1 MEKIKSLLI
10 LCAKPFAGKGIQ
22 PHIVGGLSS
31 YGASNEHLFS
41 IHSAFDGI
49 TRRTRLVPHI
59 AAVFFMLF
67 FVGIGNVWGAGETI
81 SSLTPAS
88 NALGKSYPQPGK
100 RYYVYAQNKNT
111 ESDYANQV
119 VFWARATPGSSTK
132 YYQIQQTAPVTD
144 GKVPAA
150 AIIVQIVVENNKP
163 YITTAIDGETEPRL
177 FFQKGA
183 TKYLIAQRDAKKD
196 ANTTYYEPQWS
207 FTYSN
212 YTYQIKGVSLN
223 GETETWCEVRAKY
236 ASGKQNFN
244 TSQTALAYA
253 ANNNTAPD
261 WTKWKFVE
269 VPSTWYYSSTPSKSG
284 YASATV
290 EVSKDGTNWSS
301 SIATTSTTSEQI
313 HLYFKASAAPSGYDF
328 LGWYDGD
335 VLKSTDLIYDATVS
349 GTGTSDNPTTFNYV
363 AKYRPWQT
371 VYYKL
376 QGVTETGQE
385 ERGSVHVSLNGT
397 DWDEDGEVI
406 GSIVTS
412 AAKPQV
418 TVYFKGVPS
427 GDSYALSSFGYANVL
442 STINRVT
449 KIGNSSFTFDPST
462 GVTEAVFEI
471 KNANN
476 HLSEANACLI
486 DLKATFGKKAVY
498 KGTVA
503 RTTGSPAS
511 GCTVKVAFTQDGL
524 ASATTQ
530 TEVGSVALGEEETSK
545 NRAIFFEASV
555 DNTDPNRYRFNG
567 WYDNASATG
576 DALSTE
582 LSFNKG
588 FAVQFGNTVEQNTFT
603 LYGDFSESTKKYY
616 RAIAAA
622 SPNVGTVKAGFSSDL
637 TSASATANANE
648 YNFNASFERTA
659 YFEATVPEGYQ
670 FRGWSTTND
679 ESGLIVGATNLTY
692 YETLTV
698 SSTSSG
704 APTTIT
710 RYAIFR
716 VKEAEA
722 RMWDAD
728 DTDLGTG
735 EFADAI
741 INSNVAK
748 IKLLSSVTLSDPLT
762 ITNPVIID
770 LDGNNLTGSSITIN
784 PGSGKEVKFI
794 NTDSQGFG
802 KVDLTTEATGVSI
815 TSGNLILDGA
825 DIQVTGSGANTYGI
839 VVGSGAKFT
848 AINGDVNALALS
860 SVYGL
865 VVNGTAQLDGGTINA
880 NSTNSF
886 AVQTNA
892 GSSTSISGSAELIA
906 TVDALKQVGGT
917 VSISGGGFRGGGQ
930 DITYANANNITLH
943 GGYFAHNVGLNTL
956 VSNPYVI
963 SEWIPYGTK
972 FSNSNYKYTVIDRTS
987 SNYPRCVVISKKT
1000 NAPKDTIKVNFNTL
1014 EAAIAYA
1021 NNNADDD
1028 RDKTILLLESYTLP
1042 AGHYTIPKYT
1052 ILSIPYSAEQKDA
1065 MPNLRRIS
1073 DNGIPESAY
1082 CTLTLANGV
1091 HIDVFGEMEV
1101 GGTQTTGTIDAAGA
1115 AGISRPGGPTY
1126 GLMQMNSGSSI
1137 TLYDEANLYAWG
1149 FVQGEGTIDVRRGAT
1164 VKEQFQIGDWK
1175 GFTPTALMAV
1185 GGSIDY
1191 TLHVLPVSQYFIQN
1205 VEVKATYRP
1214 GSRLKAQVS
1223 AYVQSLMIA
1232 FNDIGIIGIR
1242 YSDAEKAADPDLQDD
1257 VAIFLMDNNADSED
1271 TWVRKSYDVAND
1283 VQLYEANNSAYLGS
1297 LKMDIDVSQSGIQFS
1312 GMNVQDL
1319 NVDSRD
1325 FVLPLTN
1332 NFKIHLLYGNLYVTQ
1347 NTSLLPGSVI
1357 EIDKKATMTIMDSV
1371 WNSKTK
1377 QMEGNKPQTLYLYD
1391 KDQWGTYVFDHK
1403 DDSYVMGYASR
1414 IRYRHGDVPTV
1425 RDISSPAGLG
1435 DAQLIVH
1442 GTVDVKGYLKTTK
1455 GDKTARPVISQ
1466 NAKGKDYVSGV
1477 NETTHSSTDGGAS
1490 IISTIADAGT
1500 ITLSRDAGYESS
1512 GSSTGYVWQVD
1523 AISSGGTPSY
1533 FGNHA
1538 IPAWLTNEMGYTETA
1553 TKKKGKSFCYIDF
1566 DGDGKGEWK
1575 SLITDGC
1582 FVYDEKD
1589 VYYAKPQDYVA
1600 LKNGKTEE
1608 ENHTYQSADGS
1619 RTLILLDDCQW
1630 WEVEPVAG
1638 HPDLFHCTHPQ
1649 NNVYYYYDYE
1659 KSKWKEKRYTVTWL
1673 DWDGS
1678 KFGDPYILKY
1688 GVQPKY
1694 LGDIPQRDA
1703 DAYYTYDFIG
1713 WSPAITESTIVTGDV
1728 TYTAQYERKDVMY
1741 TVTWK
1746 DLSGATIETGY
1757 YKLDEVPSCATAID
1771 MTNKEWTPAIG
1782 AVTGNTIYQ
1791 LTAKNNDGPYDIK
1804 FVNWNG
1810 DQIGETQSV
1819 AKDAMPATP
1828 ATNPTK
1834 PALDDVEFVFAGWRA
1849 ADNQVYASNAIPA
1862 ATANAIYTATFT
1874 GHPITYAITWKN
1886 YDGTTLLVQEVTP
1899 KTVPQYTGATPV
1911 HAEEGYGFIG
1921 WSPTVVAATEN
1932 VEYVAQFELQNKT
1945 VDGATYTVPAGTQTL
1960 TTVTITDDGKVE
1972 IPATST
1978 LKVNSLI
1985 LEANSNASGQL
1996 DAPAN
2001 SNIVTVNAYF
2011 DWTPNGNAGTANR
2024 TWYAIAVPWEVDAE
2038 NGIFLKETGRHL
2050 VLGGDFDL
2058 IYYSGS
2064 ERASVGNKPSC
2075 WKYVQHDA
2083 SKTMRPG
2090 QLYMMYFDP
2099 GFVTI
2104 RFAKKAGAAVLYTAP
2119 VNVSLFPESTGNEDK
2134 DANWNGIANPKTY
2147 YASLSAGT
2155 ATYAQV
2161 LNNGSLDDYFGNS
2174 ANPVY
2179 QTINLSSSKFT
2190 VGKPLFV
2197 QATEATSVVV
2207 TKQTTAGI
2215 VNAAP
2220 TRRTNAANLPK
2231 GIEAVYRLSIA
2242 GEDQPE
2248 ADNLFVQIAEEEK
2261 ADRYTIGQDLVK
2273 GGVASGR
2280 AQAWVNRY
2288 NTKLS
2293 VNTQSLSNDEAVYP
2307 LTLQFPSAGDYTLS
2321 VDPAEN
2327 DDYAL
2332 YLTYDGQ
2339 AIWNLTNG
2347 AYTGSFGAGTT
2358 NSYGLRVTKKTPQVA
2373 TGIDEAIVDA
2383 QGETRKV
2390 IINDQVFIIR
2400 GENVYSVDGQL
2411 VK

>member
-1 MEKIKSLLI
+1 MEKIKNLLI
-10 LCAKPFAGKGIQ
+10 LCVKPFALICVLALSMGNAWAIDWAAYGSVPKTGGQYYLYSENAKYFFNTPTEKIYSSTSLDINGTGIAGDNPAILFKMGNVNKTEDRKYTISTISFEKNSTTYYLHSVKTIADNANWLKTTGAAWNLEFADNTNAGTYYSNTNQYPAYYIRSQETGTYQNQYFYAILRTNSTTKITCGQLATRNSLDTQSKKGPWLFITPEAYADATASNQYYYTVAAQAYTNGAASTDGGTVGVVPKTYQKPDVADWAAGDYTSSIAKRQKGSNTSSATVTFYAKIGVSSESYNFAGFTDGDGNALTASADIAANTYYEVDAVNHIYRVTIAVNGSEGSPTNFELRACFASASEPVVNVYNTNDEVTGYGTLAAALDASANGYRVELLANIENVSSTIAINKDITLDFNGYSITGSATNLLTVSGNVTFVDNSLGTPGGVRTTGTTAVLVSGGSLTINDGKYKAATYAVERTGGSVTIKNGGFESNGTQ
-22 PHIVGGLSS
+22 DINGTITLNGGFFYNNGGL
-31 YGASNEHLFS
+31 
-41 IHSAFDGI
+41 
-49 TRRTRLVPHI
+49 
-59 AAVFFMLF
+59 
-67 FVGIGNVWGAGETI
+67 NVT
-81 SSLTPAS
+81 
-88 NALGKSYPQPGK
+88 
-100 RYYVYAQNKNT
+100 
-111 ESDYANQV
+111 SDYAVTPHIPTGMKYSAKDYLYMV
-119 VFWARATPGSSTK
+119 VKKSS
-132 YYQIQQTAPVTD
+132 A
-144 GKVPAA
+144 
-150 AIIVQIVVENNKP
+150 
-163 YITTAIDGETEPRL
+163 
-177 FFQKGA
+177 
-183 TKYLIAQRDAKKD
+183 
-196 ANTTYYEPQWS
+196 
-207 FTYSN
+207 
-212 YTYQIKGVSLN
+212 
-223 GETETWCEVRAKY
+223 
-236 ASGKQNFN
+236 
-244 TSQTALAYA
+244 
-253 ANNNTAPD
+253 
-261 WTKWKFVE
+261 
-269 VPSTWYYSSTPSKSG
+269 
-284 YASATV
+284 
-290 EVSKDGTNWSS
+290 
-301 SIATTSTTSEQI
+301 
-313 HLYFKASAAPSGYDF
+313 
-328 LGWYDGD
+328 
-335 VLKSTDLIYDATVS
+335 
-349 GTGTSDNPTTFNYV
+349 
-363 AKYRPWQT
+363 
-371 VYYKL
+371 
-376 QGVTETGQE
+376 
-385 ERGSVHVSLNGT
+385 
-397 DWDEDGEVI
+397 
-406 GSIVTS
+406 
-412 AAKPQV
+412 
-418 TVYFKGVPS
+418 
-427 GDSYALSSFGYANVL
+427 
-442 STINRVT
+442 
-449 KIGNSSFTFDPST
+449 
-462 GVTEAVFEI
+462 
-471 KNANN
+471 
-476 HLSEANACLI
+476 
-486 DLKATFGKKAVY
+486 
-498 KGTVA
+498 
-503 RTTGSPAS
+503 
-511 GCTVKVAFTQDGL
+511 
-524 ASATTQ
+524 
-530 TEVGSVALGEEETSK
+530 
-545 NRAIFFEASV
+545 
-555 DNTDPNRYRFNG
+555 
-567 WYDNASATG
+567 
-576 DALSTE
+576 
-582 LSFNKG
+582 
-588 FAVQFGNTVEQNTFT
+588 
-603 LYGDFSESTKKYY
+603 
-616 RAIAAA
+616 
-622 SPNVGTVKAGFSSDL
+622 
-637 TSASATANANE
+637 
-648 YNFNASFERTA
+648 
-659 YFEATVPEGYQ
+659 
-670 FRGWSTTND
+670 
-679 ESGLIVGATNLTY
+679 
-692 YETLTV
+692 
-698 SSTSSG
+698 
-704 APTTIT
+704 
-710 RYAIFR
+710 
-716 VKEAEA
+716 
-722 RMWDAD
+722 
-728 DTDLGTG
+728 
-735 EFADAI
+735 
-741 INSNVAK
+741 
-748 IKLLSSVTLSDPLT
+748 
-762 ITNPVIID
+762 
-770 LDGNNLTGSSITIN
+770 
-784 PGSGKEVKFI
+784 
-794 NTDSQGFG
+794 
-802 KVDLTTEATGVSI
+802 
-815 TSGNLILDGA
+815 
-825 DIQVTGSGANTYGI
+825 
-839 VVGSGAKFT
+839 
-848 AINGDVNALALS
+848 
-860 SVYGL
+860 
-865 VVNGTAQLDGGTINA
+865 
-880 NSTNSF
+880 
-886 AVQTNA
+886 
-892 GSSTSISGSAELIA
+892 
-906 TVDALKQVGGT
+906 
-917 VSISGGGFRGGGQ
+917 
-930 DITYANANNITLH
+930 
-943 GGYFAHNVGLNTL
+943 
-956 VSNPYVI
+956 
-963 SEWIPYGTK
+963 
-972 FSNSNYKYTVIDRTS
+972 
-987 SNYPRCVVISKKT
+987 NYPRCVVISKKT
-1000 NAPKDTIKVNFNTL
+1000 DAPKDTIKVNFNTL

-1042 AGHYTIPKYT
+1042 AGNYTIPKYT

-1082 CTLTLANGV
+1082 CTLTLANGA

-1101 GGTQTTGTIDAAGA
+1101 GGVQTTGDIDAAGSN
-1115 AGISRPGGPTY
+1115 GISRPGGPTY

-1223 AYVQSLMIA
+1223 AYVQGLTIA

-1242 YSDAEKAADPDLQDD
+1242 YSDAEKAENPDLEDD
-1257 VAIFLMDNNADSED
+1257 VAIFLMDNNDDSED

-1297 LKMDIDVSQSGIQFS
+1297 LKMDIDVSQSGIQFA

-1357 EIDKKATMTIMDSV
+1357 EIDKKATMTIMDQV
-1371 WNSKTK
+1371 WNKKYKYWYTS
-1377 QMEGNKPQTLYLYD
+1377 PQTLYLYD

-1403 DDSYVMGYASR
+1403 DANYVMSYASR
-1414 IRYRHGDVPTV
+1414 IRYRHGGVPTV

-1455 GDKTARPVISQ
+1455 GDKTARPVVS
-1466 NAKGKDYVSGV
+1466 GGSVSGV
-1477 NETTHSSTDGGAS
+1477 TETEHSSDDGGAS
-1490 IISTIADAGT
+1490 IISTIEDAGT
-1500 ITLSRDAGYESS
+1500 ITLSRNAGYESY
-1512 GSSTGYVWQVD
+1512 GSHTSYLWQVD
-1523 AISSGGTPSY
+1523 AISSGGDPSY

-1538 IPAWLTNEMGYTETA
+1538 IPAWLTNEVGYAETA
-1553 TKKKGKSFCYIDF
+1553 GTQAGKSYCFIDF

-1575 SLITDGC
+1575 CLTEDGC
-1582 FVYDEKD
+1582 FVYDEND
-1589 VYYAKPQDYVA
+1589 VYYAKPKDYVA
-1600 LKNGKTEE
+1600 LKNGNTEE
-1608 ENHTYQSADGS
+1608 ADHTYQSADGS
-1619 RTLILLDDCQW
+1619 RTLILVDDCQW
-1630 WEVEPVAG
+1630 WEVEPVEG

-1673 DWDGS
+1673 DWDGTQ
-1678 KFGDPYILKY
+1678 FGDPYILKY

-1694 LGDIPQRDA
+1694 LGNIPQRES

-1741 TVTWK
+1741 SVTWK
-1746 DLSGATIETGY
+1746 DQAGNIIETGY
-1757 YKLDEVPSCATAID
+1757 YKMGDVPTCTEEVN
-1771 MTNKEWTPAIG
+1771 MTGKEWTPAVG

-1791 LTAKNNDGPYDIK
+1791 LQAKDNVGPYDIK

-1819 AKDAMPATP
+1819 AKNDYPEAPA
-1828 ATNPTK
+1828 NPSK
-1834 PALDDVEFVFAGWRA
+1834 AALTDVEFVFAGWRA

-1874 GHPITYAITWKN
+1874 GHPIMYAIKWKN
-1886 YDGTTLLVQEVTP
+1886 YDGTPLFEQDVTP
-1899 KTVPQYTGATPV
+1899 NTVPQYTGATPE

-1921 WSPTVVAATEN
+1921 WTPAVVAATAN
-1932 VEYVAQFELQNKT
+1932 ATYTAVFELQNKT
-1945 VDGATYTVPAGTQTL
+1945 VDGATYTVPEGAQQTL
-1960 TTVTITDDGKVE
+1960 TTITIADDGKLV

-1978 LKVNSLI
+1978 LTVNSLI
-1985 LEANSNASGQL
+1985 LEATSNASGQL
-1996 DAPAN
+1996 DISKNN
-2001 SNIVTVNAYF
+2001 SIATVNAYF
-2011 DWTPNGNAGTANR
+2011 DWKPNGETGTASR

-2083 SKTMRPG
+2083 NKTMRPG

-2119 VNVSLFPESTGNEDK
+2119 VNVSLFPESTDNMDK

-2179 QTINLSSSKFT
+2179 QTINLASSKFT

-2207 TKQTTAGI
+2207 TQETTAGI

-2288 NTKLS
+2288 NAKLS

-2307 LTLQFPSAGDYTLS
+2307 LTLQFPSAGSYTLS
-2321 VDPAEN
+2321 VGPAEN

>member
-1 MEKIKSLLI
+1 MKDFTIFRTGSQRGVNTFMSGEGAIEHPMSTRSASDGTSWTARGLRYIASI
-10 LCAKPFAGKGIQ
+10 LMILMLC
-22 PHIVGGLSS
+22 VGN
-31 YGASNEHLFS
+31 A
-41 IHSAFDGI
+41 
-49 TRRTRLVPHI
+49 
-59 AAVFFMLF
+59 
-67 FVGIGNVWGAGETI
+67 WGAGETI
-81 SSLTPAS
+81 ADLTPAS

-100 RYYVYAQNKNT
+100 RYYVYAENPNT
-111 ESDYANQV
+111 TSSYANQI
-119 VFWARATPGSSTK
+119 VFWIYGSSTN
-132 YYQIQQTAPVTD
+132 YYQIKQTSPITN
-144 GKVPAA
+144 GKVPDNPL
-150 AIIVQIVVENNKP
+150 IVRIVVENDKP
-163 YITTAIDGETEPRL
+163 YIEAEIEGNYKKL
-177 FFQKGA
+177 FFNKA
-183 TKYLIAQRDAKKD
+183 ASSSCYLIAQKGDPTNA
-196 ANTTYYEPQWS
+196 AYIYYEPNWS
-207 FTYSN
+207 FVFSN
-212 YTYQIKGVSLN
+212 A
-223 GETETWCEVRAKY
+223 TWQLSGTKYESTTATSTTVTQVCAKY
-236 ASGKQNFN
+236 AREGKSGSYQWLKFN
-244 TSQTALAYA
+244 NSTALATSVKA
-253 ANNNTAPD
+253 QPSSSAEAPSH
-261 WTKWKFVE
+261 TKWKFVE
-269 VPSTWYYSSTPSKSG
+269 VPSTWYYSSIPSKSG

-290 EVSKDGTNWSS
+290 EVSTDGTSYSS

-313 HLYFKASAAPSGYDF
+313 HLYFRASAAPSGYDF

-418 TVYFKGVPS
+418 TVYFKGIPS

-442 STINRVT
+442 STISRVT
-449 KIGNSSFTFDPST
+449 KIGNSSFIFDPST

-471 KNANN
+471 KNAND

-498 KGTVA
+498 KGA
-503 RTTGSPAS
+503 AAKTTGSPAS
-511 GCTVKVAFTQDGL
+511 GCTVKVAFTQEGL
-524 ASATTQ
+524 ATATTQ
-530 TEVGSVALGEEETSK
+530 TEVGSVALAEEETSK

-588 FAVQFGNTVEQNTFT
+588 FAVQFGKTAEQNTFT

-679 ESGLIVGATNLTY
+679 ESGLIPGATNLTHH
-692 YETLTV
+692 ETFTV

-716 VKEAEA
+716 VKVAEA

-741 INSNVAK
+741 VNSNVAK

-762 ITNPVIID
+762 ITNPVVVD
-770 LDGNNLTGSSITIN
+770 LDGNDLTGSSITIN

-794 NTDSQGFG
+794 NTDPQGLG

-825 DIQVTGSGANTYGI
+825 DIQVIGSGANTYGI

-860 SVYGL
+860 TVYGL

-906 TVDALKQVGGT
+906 TVDALKHTGGT
-917 VSISGGGFRGGGQ
+917 VSITGGGFRGGEQ

-956 VSNPYVI
+956 VSNPYII

-972 FSNSNYKYTVIDRTS
+972 FSNSKYKYTVIDRTS

-1000 NAPKDTIKVNFNTL
+1000 DAPKDTIKVNFNTL

-1082 CTLTLANGV
+1082 CTLTLKNGA

-1101 GGTQTTGTIDAAGA
+1101 GGLQTTGTIDAAGSN
-1115 AGISRPGGPTY
+1115 GISRPGGQTY
-1126 GLMQMNSGSSI
+1126 GLLTMNSGSSI
-1137 TLYDEANLYAWG
+1137 TLYNEANLYAWG

-1164 VKEQFQIGDWK
+1164 IKEQFQIGDWK

-1223 AYVQSLMIA
+1223 AYVQGLMIA

-1242 YSDAEKAADPDLQDD
+1242 YSDAEKAADHDLEDD
-1257 VAIFLMDNNADSED
+1257 VAIFLMDNEDDSED

-1357 EIDKKATMTIMDSV
+1357 EIDKKATMTIMDQV

-1403 DDSYVMGYASR
+1403 DDNYVMGYASR
-1414 IRYRHGDVPTV
+1414 IRYRHGGVPTV

-1490 IISTIADAGT
+1490 IISTIEDAGT

-1512 GSSTGYVWQVD
+1512 GSYTGYVWQVD

-1538 IPAWLTNEMGYTETA
+1538 IPAWLTNEVGYTETA
-1553 TKKKGKSFCYIDF
+1553 TRKAGKSFCYIDF

-1619 RTLILLDDCQW
+1619 RTLILVDDCQW

-1659 KSKWKEKRYTVTWL
+1659 KSKWKEKRYTVTWN
-1673 DWDGS
+1673 DWDGTQ
-1678 KFGDPYILKY
+1678 FGNPYILKY

-1694 LGDIPQRDA
+1694 LGNIPQRAA
-1703 DAYYTYDFIG
+1703 DAYYTYNFIG
-1713 WSPAITESTIVTGDV
+1713 WSPAITDQTIVTGDV
-1728 TYTAQYERKDVMY
+1728 TYTAQYQRKDVMY

-1746 DLSGATIETGY
+1746 DLSGSTIETGY
-1757 YKLDEVPSCATAID
+1757 YKMGDVPTCTSEVD
-1771 MTNKEWTPAIG
+1771 MTGKEWSPAVG

-1791 LTAKNNDGPYDIK
+1791 LQAKEVKANYTITWK
-1804 FVNWNG
+1804 NWNG
-1810 DQIGETQSV
+1810 TTLQTT
-1819 AKDAMPATP
+1819 TP
-1828 ATNPTK
+1828 AAGTAAADVLAGYTAGTPSK
-1834 PALDDVEFVFAGWRA
+1834 PALDDIEFEFAGWTPTVV
-1849 ADNQVYASNAIPA
+1849 D
-1862 ATANAIYTATFT
+1862 ANADAVYTATFT
-1874 GHPITYAITWKN
+1874 EHLITYAITWKN
-1886 YDGTTLLVQEVTP
+1886 GEEILLVQNVTP
-1899 KTVPQYTGATPV
+1899 NTVPQYTGATPES
-1911 HAEEGYGFIG
+1911 AEEGYGFIG
-1921 WSPTVVAATEN
+1921 WTPAVVAATEDQI
-1932 VEYVAQFELQNKT
+1932 YTAQFELQNKK
-1945 VDGATYTVPAGTQTL
+1945 VDGETYAIPSGTQQTL
-1960 TTVTITDDGKVE
+1960 TTVTITDDGKLV
-1972 IPATST
+1972 IPTTST
-1978 LKVNSLI
+1978 LTVYDLI

-2011 DWTPNGNAGTANR
+2011 DWKPNGETGTASR

-2038 NGIFLKETGRHL
+2038 TGIILKETGRTL
-2050 VLGGDFDL
+2050 RIGVDFDL

-2083 SKTMRPG
+2083 NKTMRPG
-2090 QLYMMYFDP
+2090 RLYMMYFDP
-2099 GFVTI
+2099 GFKTI
-2104 RFAKKAGAAVLYTAP
+2104 RFAKKTGSAVLYTTP
-2119 VNVSLFPESTGNEDK
+2119 INVSLFPESTDNMDK
-2134 DANWNGIANPKTY
+2134 DANWNGIANPRTY

-2161 LNNGSLDDYFGNS
+2161 LNNGSLDDYF
-2174 ANPVY
+2174 ANPGAPVY
-2179 QTINLSSSKFT
+2179 QTINLASSKFT
-2190 VGKPLFV
+2190 VGKPLFI
-2197 QATEATSVVV
+2197 QATQATSVVV

-2215 VNAAP
+2215 ENAAP
-2220 TRRTNAANLPK
+2220 RRRAAAAAAELPK
-2231 GIEAVYRLSIA
+2231 GIDAVYRLAIA

-2248 ADNLFVQIAEEEK
+2248 ADNLFVQVAEDEK

-2280 AQAWVNRY
+2280 AQVWVNRY
-2288 NTKLS
+2288 DAKLS
-2293 VNTQSLSNDEAVYP
+2293 VNTQALSEDEATYP
-2307 LTLQFPSAGDYTLS
+2307 LTIQVPANGDYVLS
-2321 VDPAEN
+2321 VGANEN
-2327 DDYAL
+2327 EDYAL
-2332 YLTYDGQ
+2332 YLTRNGE
-2339 AIWNLTNG
+2339 AIWNLSDG
-2347 AYTGSFGAGTT
+2347 AYTGAFEKGTT
-2358 NSYGLRVTKKTPQVA
+2358 SEYGLRVSAKSPQIT
-2373 TGIDEAIVDA
+2373 TGIDEAVVDA
-2383 QGETRKV
+2383 KGETRKV
-2390 IINDQVFIIR
+2390 LINNKVFIIR
-2400 GENVYSVDGQL
+2400 EGHVYTVDGQI